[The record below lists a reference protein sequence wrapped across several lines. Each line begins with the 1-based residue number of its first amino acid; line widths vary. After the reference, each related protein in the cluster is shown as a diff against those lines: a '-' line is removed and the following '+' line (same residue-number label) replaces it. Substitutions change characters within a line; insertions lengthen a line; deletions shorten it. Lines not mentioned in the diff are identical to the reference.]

1 MGWVIAKCYSLQRRW
16 FCVLFVFGRTD
27 GSSSLIDSHIVE
39 SRTEPYTR
47 TGTWF
52 VHPTDDTKN
61 QTMPSATVE
70 VPKEA
75 DIYICI

>member
-52 VHPTDDTKN
+52 VHPTDDTKTKRCLL
-61 QTMPSATVE
+61 QLL
-70 VPKEA
+70 KYLKKQ
-75 DIYICI
+75 IYICI